1 MLLSIIDLFDIKPI
15 FEDEIDEINVEK
27 VTELYYLGSLIV
39 ISNGDEG
46 S

>member
-27 VTELYYLGSLIV
+27 VTELYYLESLIV